1 MFLAAILVIVEPTM
15 AVSGILAFGKHEWL
29 KREYRRK
36 QFQAGGFADIWKQFS
51 VKTPSRAG
59 NI

>member
-1 MFLAAILVIVEPTM
+1 MSLAAILVIVSPTM
-15 AVSGILAFGKHEWL
+15 VVSRILAFGKHEWL

-36 QFQAGGFADIWKQFS
+36 QPQARGFADIWKQFS
-51 VKTPSRAG
+51 AKTPSRVG